1 MLQENL
7 LKIYET
13 SFRENREMSALTDYF
28 KGETFSYYEMA
39 KEIAKIH
46 LLFKKAGIK
55 QGDKIALIG
64 RNNPRW
70 CITYMGTITYG
81 AVIVPILQDFTPADI
96 IHIINHSES
105 RLLFLGDNFWDV
117 IEEDQI
123 KQIEA
128 VFSLTDFHAIY
139 ERDGKSLTKFQRDI
153 VKNYRTKYPR
163 GFSVND
169 IKYPEIP
176 NDQVVLLNYTSGT
189 TGYSKGVMLTVNNLT
204 SNVMFAATTINTQ
217 TGQRYFQK
225 GGRTLSFLPLAH
237 AYGCAFDFLAPLAVG
252 GHITL
257 LGKIPAAKILLEA
270 MAVVKPT
277 IICCVP
283 MILEKV
289 YRKQVLPMLE
299 KGPMSIAM
307 KIPLLN
313 SAIYS
318 VIRKKLMDAF
328 GGNVGIFIVGGAP
341 MNQETESF
349 LMKIKFP
356 ITIGYGMT
364 ECAPLISFTPD
375 NEFKAG
381 SCGRFLKGLLEV
393 RIDSED
399 PQRVA
404 GEILVR
410 GEHVMKGYYKNDKD
424 THKVLDEEGWLHTG
438 DMGYLTDDGFL
449 YVLGR
454 FKSLLIASDGEKY
467 SPEGME
473 EAIVDKSPYIDQIIV
488 HNNQSPFTG
497 AIVVPNREA
506 LRRELEARRTPEAER
521 ANVAAEI
528 LGAEIDRYRA
538 GGTYAGEFPERWLPA
553 GLAIVDEAFTEQN
566 GLVNSTMKVVR
577 GKVEEHFRNRLDYL
591 YSAEGRSLKNP
602 ENLASLKKIVG

>member
-39 KEIAKIH
+39 KEIAKLH

-70 CITYMGTITYG
+70 CITYIGTITYG
-81 AVIVPILQDFTPADI
+81 AVIVPILQDFPPADV

-123 KQIEA
+123 KRIEA
-128 VFSLTDFHAIY
+128 VFSLTDFHVVY

-153 VKNYRTKYPR
+153 VKNYRAKYPR
-163 GFSVND
+163 GFSIND

-176 NDQVVLLNYTSGT
+176 NDQVILLNYTSGT

-204 SNVMFAATTINTQ
+204 GNVVFAMTMVNTVN
-217 TGQRYFQK
+217 GQHYFQK

-283 MILEKV
+283 MILEKI

-307 KIPLLN
+307 KIPRLN

-375 NEFKAG
+375 NEFKPG
-381 SCGRFLKGLLEV
+381 SCGRYLKGLLEV
-393 RIDSED
+393 KIDSAD
-399 PQRVA
+399 PEHEA
-404 GEILVR
+404 GEIIVR

-438 DMGYLTDDGFL
+438 DMGTMDPDGTLYIRGRSKTMILSGNGQNIYPEEIEDKLNNMYLVLESLILEGENGRLKALVVPDYEQAENEGVDKQELPQIMENNLQELNTQLAAYARVAEITIYPTEFEKTPKRSIKRYL
-449 YVLGR
+449 YAP
-454 FKSLLIASDGEKY
+454 SLLNK
-467 SPEGME
+467 
-473 EAIVDKSPYIDQIIV
+473 
-488 HNNQSPFTG
+488 
-497 AIVVPNREA
+497 
-506 LRRELEARRTPEAER
+506 
-521 ANVAAEI
+521 
-528 LGAEIDRYRA
+528 
-538 GGTYAGEFPERWLPA
+538 
-553 GLAIVDEAFTEQN
+553 
-566 GLVNSTMKVVR
+566 
-577 GKVEEHFRNRLDYL
+577 
-591 YSAEGRSLKNP
+591 
-602 ENLASLKKIVG
+602 

>member
-105 RLLFLGDNFWDV
+105 RLLFLGDSFWDV

-438 DMGYLTDDGFL
+438 DMATMDPDGTLYIRGRSKTMILSGNGQNIYPEEIEDKLNNMYLVLESLVLDAGNGKIKALVVPDYEQAEAEGVDKADLPQIMQNNLQELNAQLAAYERISGIAL
-449 YVLGR
+449 YPNEFEKTPKRSIKRYLYEP
-454 FKSLLIASDGEKY
+454 SLLNK
-467 SPEGME
+467 
-473 EAIVDKSPYIDQIIV
+473 
-488 HNNQSPFTG
+488 
-497 AIVVPNREA
+497 
-506 LRRELEARRTPEAER
+506 
-521 ANVAAEI
+521 
-528 LGAEIDRYRA
+528 
-538 GGTYAGEFPERWLPA
+538 
-553 GLAIVDEAFTEQN
+553 
-566 GLVNSTMKVVR
+566 
-577 GKVEEHFRNRLDYL
+577 
-591 YSAEGRSLKNP
+591 
-602 ENLASLKKIVG
+602 

>member
-28 KGETFSYYEMA
+28 KNETFSYYEMA
-39 KEIAKIH
+39 KEIAKLH

-70 CITYMGTITYG
+70 CITYIGTITYG
-81 AVIVPILQDFTPADI
+81 AVIVPILQDFTPADV

-128 VFSLTDFHAIY
+128 VFSLTDFHVVY

-153 VKNYRTKYPR
+153 VKNYRAKYPR
-163 GFSVND
+163 GFSIND
-169 IKYPEIP
+169 IKYAEIP

-204 SNVMFAATTINTQ
+204 GNVVFAMTMINTQ
-217 TGQRYFQK
+217 TGQHYFQK

-277 IICCVP
+277 VICCVP

-318 VIRKKLMDAF
+318 AIRKKLIDSF
-328 GGNVGIFIVGGAP
+328 GGEVVIFIVGGAP
-341 MNQETESF
+341 MNQETEAF
-349 LMKIKFP
+349 LLKIKFP
-356 ITIGYGMT
+356 ITVGYGMT
-364 ECAPLISFTPD
+364 ECAPLISFTTD
-375 NEFKAG
+375 DLFKAG
-381 SCGRFLKGLLEV
+381 SCGMYIKEYLDL
-393 RIDSED
+393 RIDSPD
-399 PQRVA
+399 PEHTA
-404 GEILVR
+404 GEIIVK
-410 GEHVMKGYYKNDKD
+410 GEHVMLGYYKNEKD
-424 THKVLDEEGWLHTG
+424 THAVLDPDGWLHTG
-438 DMGYLTDDGFL
+438 DMGTVDPDGTLYIRGRSKTMILTGSGQNIYPEEIEDKLNNMYLVLESLVLDAGNGKIKALVVPDYEQAEAEGVDKADLPQIMQNNLQELNAQLAAYERISGIAL
-449 YVLGR
+449 YPNEFEKTPKRSIKRYLYEP
-454 FKSLLIASDGEKY
+454 SLLNK
-467 SPEGME
+467 
-473 EAIVDKSPYIDQIIV
+473 
-488 HNNQSPFTG
+488 
-497 AIVVPNREA
+497 
-506 LRRELEARRTPEAER
+506 
-521 ANVAAEI
+521 
-528 LGAEIDRYRA
+528 
-538 GGTYAGEFPERWLPA
+538 
-553 GLAIVDEAFTEQN
+553 
-566 GLVNSTMKVVR
+566 
-577 GKVEEHFRNRLDYL
+577 
-591 YSAEGRSLKNP
+591 
-602 ENLASLKKIVG
+602 